1 MAFRL
6 AEGKNNQKV
15 RLIKISGGY
24 GTYQRLLDMGLV
36 PGIKFEIV
44 LNNGFGPITISLKGT
59 KIMLGRGLA
68 NKILIKEENSIE

>member
-1 MAFRL
+1 MTFRL
-6 AEGKNNQKV
+6 TEGKNNQKV
-15 RLIKISGGY
+15 RLIKIIGGY
-24 GTYQRLLDMGLV
+24 GAYQRLLDMGLV
-36 PGIKFEIV
+36 PGTRFEIV